1 MTISNCVFGQ
11 ANSEK
16 LAAFLFL
23 HQRGGGLSFSERIS
37 VTSVTGSRREK
48 KIILT
53 LSGYKKYVTIN
64 RFFTREIRKIRR
76 I

>member
-11 ANSEK
+11 SSSEK
-16 LAAFLFL
+16 VAAFLFL
-23 HQRGGGLSFSERIS
+23 HERRGELSFSERIS
-37 VTSVTGSRREK
+37 VTSVTGSRRDK

-64 RFFTREIRKIRR
+64 RFFNREIRKNRR